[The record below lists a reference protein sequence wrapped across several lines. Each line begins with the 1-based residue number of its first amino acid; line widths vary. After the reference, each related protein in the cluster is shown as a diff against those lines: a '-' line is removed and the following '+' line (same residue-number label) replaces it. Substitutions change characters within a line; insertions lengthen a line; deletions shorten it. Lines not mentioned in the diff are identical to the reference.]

1 MNWLVTIDKENN
13 LFVMT
18 RQERNTQV
26 DIFIFEGN
34 GVPSRVLKTFD
45 TEAEANKYVEN
56 IKNGEYIL
64 WNVGL

>member
-26 DIFIFEGN
+26 DIFIFKGG